1 MTLYRSLRRGFFAAC
16 GIIVCGTA
24 PAGTPSDLDI
34 RTPPPFCSL
43 VAFTAG
49 KVANARDGGTTKPEA
64 LERNRSAPMSR
75 ALPEKLIDTIYAY
88 RDVPGLAFEAYA
100 MWTCHANA
108 NGVDVMPMRAIHAD
122 MERCFAKPP
131 GDPCVRDLRN
141 RAMGLPPIPAG
152 QSAPATPDML
162 EIRHIPVVVAPPPA
176 VVTREPLPGSCEK
189 PGYPQAALVNRDAG
203 TVTLRFLIDAQGTV
217 IDGKVLKSSGF
228 ASLDRE
234 ALTALG
240 RCKYAP
246 FVKNGQPDSGLFQI
260 SYSFAPDAAATQ

>member
-1 MTLYRSLRRGFFAAC
+1 MTLYRSLRHGFLAAC
-16 GIIVCGTA
+16 GVIVCGTA
-24 PAGTPSDLDI
+24 LAGTPSDLDT

-43 VAFTAG
+43 LAFTAG
-49 KVANARDGGTTKPEA
+49 EVANARDQGTTKPQA
-64 LERNRSAPMSR
+64 LERNRLAPMNR

-88 RDVPGLAFEAYA
+88 RDVPGPGFEAYA

-108 NGVDVMPMRAIHAD
+108 SGVEVMPMRAIHTD
-122 MERCFAKPP
+122 MGRCFAGQA
-131 GDPCVRDLRN
+131 GDQCVRDLRN

-152 QSAPATPDML
+152 QSASATPDML
-162 EIRHIPVVVAPPPA
+162 QIRHIPAKVAPPPPI
-176 VVTREPLPGSCEK
+176 VTREPLPGSCEK

-217 IDGKVLKSSGF
+217 IDGKILKSSGF

-260 SYSFAPDAAATQ
+260 SYSFSPDAAAAQ